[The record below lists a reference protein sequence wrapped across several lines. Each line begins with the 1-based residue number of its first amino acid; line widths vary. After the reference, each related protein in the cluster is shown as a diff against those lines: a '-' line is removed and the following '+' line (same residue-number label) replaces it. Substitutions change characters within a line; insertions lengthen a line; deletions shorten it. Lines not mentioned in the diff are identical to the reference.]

1 MRRVISVKSAIAFAL
16 VLAVLAFLAGSSSAP
31 TPATAQAPIVW
42 KVQSAWPPT
51 SIVQDAAKL
60 LVETIE
66 KTSGGRLKLEL
77 SPAGAIVPPFEIQ
90 DAVNR
95 GVLDAGHTT
104 PGYIIGKLKAFI
116 PLTHGPLFGMDF
128 IDYYGWYWEGG
139 GHELLNEAYQQKLK
153 MNVVSFQVH
162 PEGPQAMGWFKKE
175 IRSFKDIKGQRY
187 RIYAAG
193 AEVYNKLGIASV
205 VLAGGEIVPAL
216 ERGAIDGAE
225 WINCYDDKILG
236 MDKVAKFHYAPGMHE
251 PVTVGEFIINKAK
264 WDALPADL
272 KEIVKV
278 SVQASYW
285 NHFVRFQEKTAKACA
300 ELIAAGVKIVK
311 TTDELNK
318 GFLKAYDEVWQAD
331 AAKDDFYKK
340 VIDSQKKYSG
350 LLVPYRLSYWPNYNF
365 IAEHYYKEKIWLKG
379 PEPAVATVASR
390 APVPAAPASAP
401 APSAKVDLKAVQEA
415 LKAKGFDPGG
425 VDGSMGPKTRRAI
438 MDFQKKEGLPGT
450 GTLDAATLAKLGV
463 AK

>member
-1 MRRVISVKSAIAFAL
+1 MRTLVSVRSAVA
-16 VLAVLAFLAGSSSAP
+16 LAVVVGILAFLAGSYSAP
-31 TPATAQAPIVW
+31 VPATAQAPIRW

-60 LVETIE
+60 LVDTIE
-66 KTSGGRLKLEL
+66 KNAGGRFKLEL
-77 SPAGAIVPPFEIQ
+77 LPAGAIVPPFEIQ

-104 PGYIIGKLKAFI
+104 PGYIIGKLRAFI

-175 IRSFKDIKGQRY
+175 IRKFEDIKGMKY

-193 AEVYNKLGIASV
+193 AEVYNKLGISSV
-205 VLAGGEIVPAL
+205 VLPGGEIVPAL
-216 ERGAIDGAE
+216 ERGVIDGAE

-236 MDKVAKFHYAPGMHE
+236 IDKVAKYHYAPGMHE
-251 PVTVGEFIINKAK
+251 PTTVGEFVINKAK

-272 KEIVKV
+272 KEIVKT

-285 NHFVRFQEKTAKACA
+285 NHFVKFQEKTAKACQ
-300 ELIAAGVKIVK
+300 ELLAQGVKIIK
-311 TTDELNK
+311 TTDELNNR
-318 GFLKAYDEVWQAD
+318 FLKAYDELWQAD
-331 AAKDDFYKK
+331 AAKDEFYRK

-365 IAEHYYKEKIWLKG
+365 IAEHYWKEKVWLK
-379 PEPAVATVASR
+379 
-390 APVPAAPASAP
+390 
-401 APSAKVDLKAVQEA
+401 
-415 LKAKGFDPGG
+415 
-425 VDGSMGPKTRRAI
+425 
-438 MDFQKKEGLPGT
+438 
-450 GTLDAATLAKLGV
+450 
-463 AK
+463 

>member
-1 MRRVISVKSAIAFAL
+1 MARLIPMRFAIVAV
-16 VLAVLAFLAGSSSAP
+16 VLTAVVAFLAGSYSLPS
-31 TPATAQAPIVW
+31 PATAQAPIKW

-51 SIVQDAAKL
+51 SIVQEAAKL
-60 LVETIE
+60 LVETIQ
-66 KTSGGRLKLEL
+66 KNSGGRLQIEL
-77 SPAGAIVPPFEIQ
+77 SPAGAVVPPFEIQ

-95 GVLDAGHTT
+95 GVLDGGHTT
-104 PGYIIGKLKAFI
+104 PGYIIGKLRAFI

-139 GHELLNEAYQQKLK
+139 GHELLNEAYQKNLK

-162 PEGPQAMGWFKKE
+162 PEGPQAMGWFRKE
-175 IRSFKDIKGQRY
+175 IRSFADIKGSRY

-251 PVTVGEFIINKAK
+251 PTTVGEFIINKTK

-272 KEIVKV
+272 KEIVKT

-285 NHFVRFQEKTAKACA
+285 NHFVRFQEKTAKACQ
-300 ELIAAGVKIVK
+300 ELLAAGIKIIK
-311 TTDELNK
+311 TTDELNRA
-318 GFLKAYDEVWQAD
+318 FLKAYDEIWKAD

-340 VIDSQKKYSG
+340 VIESQQKYSS
-350 LLVPYRLSYWPNYNF
+350 LIVPYRLSYWPNYNF
-365 IAEHYYKEKIWLKG
+365 IAEHYYKDKIWLK
-379 PEPAVATVASR
+379 
-390 APVPAAPASAP
+390 
-401 APSAKVDLKAVQEA
+401 
-415 LKAKGFDPGG
+415 
-425 VDGSMGPKTRRAI
+425 
-438 MDFQKKEGLPGT
+438 
-450 GTLDAATLAKLGV
+450 
-463 AK
+463 

>member
-1 MRRVISVKSAIAFAL
+1 MVPLRFAMVLTL
-16 VLAVLAFLAGSSSAP
+16 VVALLAFLAGTYSKPGPAQAQAP
-31 TPATAQAPIVW
+31 APAPIVW

-66 KTSGGRLKLEL
+66 KNSGGRLRLEL

-95 GVLDAGHTT
+95 GVIDAGHTT

-139 GHELLNEAYQQKLK
+139 GHELLNEAYQQRLK

-175 IRSFKDIKGQRY
+175 IRSFADIKGQRY

-236 MDKVAKFHYAPGMHE
+236 MDKVAKFHYVPGMHE
-251 PVTVGEFIINKAK
+251 PTTVGEFIINKAK
-264 WDALPADL
+264 WDVLAADL
-272 KEIVKV
+272 KEIVKT

-285 NHFVRFQEKTAKACA
+285 NHFVRFHEKTAKACQ
-300 ELIAAGVKIVK
+300 ELLTSGVKIIR

-318 GFLKAYDEVWQAD
+318 GFLQAYDEVWQAD
-331 AAKDDFYKK
+331 AAKDEFYRK
-340 VIDSQKKYSG
+340 VIESQKKYSD

-365 IAEHYYKEKIWLKG
+365 IAEHYHKDKVWLK
-379 PEPAVATVASR
+379 
-390 APVPAAPASAP
+390 
-401 APSAKVDLKAVQEA
+401 
-415 LKAKGFDPGG
+415 
-425 VDGSMGPKTRRAI
+425 
-438 MDFQKKEGLPGT
+438 
-450 GTLDAATLAKLGV
+450 
-463 AK
+463 

>member
-1 MRRVISVKSAIAFAL
+1 MARLIPLRSAIVVVLVVAF
-16 VLAVLAFLAGSSSAP
+16 VAFLAGSYSAP
-31 TPATAQAPIVW
+31 SPATAQAPIRW

-60 LVETIE
+60 LVDTIE
-66 KTSGGRLKLEL
+66 KSSGGRFKLEL
-77 SPAGAIVPPFEIQ
+77 LPAGAIVPAFEIQ

-104 PGYIIGKLKAFI
+104 PGYIIGKLRAFI

-175 IRSFKDIKGQRY
+175 IRKFEDMKGMKY

-193 AEVYNKLGIASV
+193 AEVYNKLGISSV
-205 VLAGGEIVPAL
+205 VLPGGEIVPAL
-216 ERGAIDGAE
+216 ERGVIDGAE

-236 MDKVAKFHYAPGMHE
+236 IDKVAKYHYAPGMHE
-251 PVTVGEFIINKAK
+251 PTTVGEFIINKAK

-272 KEIVKV
+272 KEIVKT

-285 NHFVRFQEKTAKACA
+285 NHFVKFQEKTAKACQ
-300 ELIAAGVKIVK
+300 ELLAQGIKIIK
-311 TTDELNK
+311 TTDELNNR
-318 GFLKAYDEVWQAD
+318 FLKAYDELWQAD
-331 AAKDDFYKK
+331 AAKDEFYRK
-340 VIDSQKKYSG
+340 VIESQKKYSG

-365 IAEHYYKEKIWLKG
+365 IAEHYYKEKVWLK
-379 PEPAVATVASR
+379 
-390 APVPAAPASAP
+390 
-401 APSAKVDLKAVQEA
+401 
-415 LKAKGFDPGG
+415 
-425 VDGSMGPKTRRAI
+425 
-438 MDFQKKEGLPGT
+438 
-450 GTLDAATLAKLGV
+450 
-463 AK
+463 

>member
-1 MRRVISVKSAIAFAL
+1 MLMRSGIPVRSAIAFAL
-16 VLAVLAFLAGSSSAP
+16 VLAVLAFLAGSYSAP
-31 TPATAQAPIVW
+31 SPATAQAPIRW

-60 LVETIE
+60 LVETID
-66 KTSGGRLKLEL
+66 KTSGGRLKMEL
-77 SPAGAIVPPFEIQ
+77 SPGGAIVPPFEIQ
-90 DAVNR
+90 DAVSR

-139 GHELLNEAYQQKLK
+139 GHELLQEAYQQKLK

-187 RIYAAG
+187 RIYSAG
-193 AEVYNKLGIASV
+193 AEVYNKLGVASV
-205 VLAGGEIVPAL
+205 TLAGGEIVPAL

-236 MDKVAKFHYAPGMHE
+236 IDKVAKFHYAPGMHE

-264 WDALPADL
+264 WEALPADL
-272 KEIVKV
+272 KEVVKT

-285 NHFVRFQEKTAKACA
+285 NHFVRFQEKTAKACLDMLA
-300 ELIAAGVKIVK
+300 SGVKIIK

-331 AAKDDFYKK
+331 SAKDDFYKR

-350 LLVPYRLSYWPNYNF
+350 LVVPYRLSYWPNYNF
-365 IAEHYYKEKIWLKG
+365 IAEHYYKDKIWLK
-379 PEPAVATVASR
+379 
-390 APVPAAPASAP
+390 
-401 APSAKVDLKAVQEA
+401 
-415 LKAKGFDPGG
+415 
-425 VDGSMGPKTRRAI
+425 
-438 MDFQKKEGLPGT
+438 
-450 GTLDAATLAKLGV
+450 
-463 AK
+463 

>member
-1 MRRVISVKSAIAFAL
+1 MRRLIPLRSAIVVVLVVAF
-16 VLAVLAFLAGSSSAP
+16 VAFLAGSYSMPA
-31 TPATAQAPIVW
+31 PATAQAPIKW

-60 LVETIE
+60 LVETIH
-66 KTSGGRLKLEL
+66 KTSGGRLQIEL
-77 SPAGAIVPPFEIQ
+77 SSAGAVVPPFEIQ

-95 GVLDAGHTT
+95 GVLDGGHTT
-104 PGYIIGKLKAFI
+104 PGYIVGKLKAFG

-139 GHELLNEAYQQKLK
+139 GHELLQEAYQKLK

-175 IRSFKDIKGQRY
+175 IRTFNDIKGQRY

-225 WINCYDDKILG
+225 WINCYDDKVLG
-236 MDKVAKFHYAPGMHE
+236 LDKVAKFHYAPGMHE
-251 PVTVGEFIINKAK
+251 PTTVGEFIINKGK

-272 KEIVKV
+272 KEVVKT

-285 NHFVRFQEKTAKACA
+285 NHFVRFQEKTAKACQ
-300 ELIAAGVKIVK
+300 EMLTSGVKIIK
-311 TTDELNK
+311 TTDELNRR
-318 GFLKAYDEVWQAD
+318 FLKAYDEIVAVNV
-331 AAKDDFYKK
+331 AKDEFYKK
-340 VIDSQKKYSG
+340 VVDSQKKYSS
-350 LLVPYRLSYWPNYNF
+350 LLVPYRLSYWPNYSF
-365 IAEHYYKEKIWLKG
+365 IGEHYYKDKIWLK
-379 PEPAVATVASR
+379 
-390 APVPAAPASAP
+390 
-401 APSAKVDLKAVQEA
+401 
-415 LKAKGFDPGG
+415 
-425 VDGSMGPKTRRAI
+425 
-438 MDFQKKEGLPGT
+438 
-450 GTLDAATLAKLGV
+450 
-463 AK
+463 

>member
-1 MRRVISVKSAIAFAL
+1 MRRLVSIQSAI
-16 VLAVLAFLAGSSSAP
+16 VLAVVVGLLAFIAGLYSAP
-31 TPATAQAPIVW
+31 TPATAQAPIRW

-66 KTSGGRLKLEL
+66 KSAGGRFKLEL
-77 SPAGAIVPPFEIQ
+77 LPAGAIVPAFEIQ

-104 PGYIIGKLKAFI
+104 PGYIIGKLRAFI

-139 GHELLNEAYQQKLK
+139 GHELLNEAYQQRLK

-175 IRSFKDIKGQRY
+175 IRKFEDMKGMKY

-193 AEVYNKLGIASV
+193 AEVYNKLGISSV
-205 VLAGGEIVPAL
+205 VLPGGEIVPAL
-216 ERGAIDGAE
+216 ERGVIDGAE

-236 MDKVAKFHYAPGMHE
+236 IDKVAKYHYAPGMHE
-251 PVTVGEFIINKAK
+251 PTTVGEFIINKAK

-272 KEIVKV
+272 KEIVKT

-285 NHFVRFQEKTAKACA
+285 NHFVKFQEKTAKACQ
-300 ELIAAGVKIVK
+300 ELLAQGVKIIK
-311 TTDELNK
+311 TTDDLNNR
-318 GFLKAYDEVWQAD
+318 FLKAYDELWRAD
-331 AAKDDFYKK
+331 AAKDEFYRK
-340 VIDSQKKYSG
+340 VIESQKKYSG

-365 IAEHYYKEKIWLKG
+365 IAEHYYKDKIWLK
-379 PEPAVATVASR
+379 
-390 APVPAAPASAP
+390 
-401 APSAKVDLKAVQEA
+401 
-415 LKAKGFDPGG
+415 
-425 VDGSMGPKTRRAI
+425 
-438 MDFQKKEGLPGT
+438 
-450 GTLDAATLAKLGV
+450 
-463 AK
+463 

>member
-1 MRRVISVKSAIAFAL
+1 MHRLIPLRSALALAL
-16 VLAVLAFLAGSSSAP
+16 VLALLAFLAGSYSAP
-31 TPATAQAPIVW
+31 TPATAQAPIRW

-60 LVETIE
+60 LIDTIE
-66 KTSGGRLKLEL
+66 KNAGGRFKLEL
-77 SPAGAIVPPFEIQ
+77 LPAGAIVPAFEIQ

-104 PGYIIGKLKAFI
+104 PGYIIGKLRAFI

-139 GHELLNEAYQQKLK
+139 GHELLQEAYQKNLR

-175 IRSFKDIKGQRY
+175 IRKFEDMKGMKY

-193 AEVYNKLGIASV
+193 AEVYNKLGISSV
-205 VLAGGEIVPAL
+205 VLPGGEIVPAL
-216 ERGAIDGAE
+216 ERGVIDGAE

-236 MDKVAKFHYAPGMHE
+236 IDKVAKYHYAPGMHE
-251 PVTVGEFIINKAK
+251 PVTVGEFIINKGK

-272 KEIVKV
+272 KEIVKT

-285 NHFVRFQEKTAKACA
+285 NHFVRFQEKTAKACQ
-300 ELIAAGVKIVK
+300 ELLAAGVKIIK
-311 TTDELNK
+311 TTDELNNR
-318 GFLKAYDEVWQAD
+318 FLKAYDELWQAD
-331 AAKDDFYKK
+331 AAKDELYRR
-340 VIDSQKKYSG
+340 VIESQKKYSG

-365 IAEHYYKEKIWLKG
+365 IAEHYYKDKVWLK
-379 PEPAVATVASR
+379 
-390 APVPAAPASAP
+390 
-401 APSAKVDLKAVQEA
+401 
-415 LKAKGFDPGG
+415 
-425 VDGSMGPKTRRAI
+425 
-438 MDFQKKEGLPGT
+438 
-450 GTLDAATLAKLGV
+450 
-463 AK
+463 

>member
-1 MRRVISVKSAIAFAL
+1 MRKGVSVRSAIALAIL
-16 VLAVLAFLAGSSSAP
+16 VGILAFVAGSYS
-31 TPATAQAPIVW
+31 TLVPATAQEGRQASAPIVW

-60 LVETIE
+60 LVETVE
-66 KTSGGRLKLEL
+66 KTSGGRLKMEL
-77 SPAGAIVPPFEIQ
+77 SAAGAIVPPFEIQ

-95 GVLDAGHTT
+95 GVIDAGHTT
-104 PGYIIGKLKAFI
+104 PGYIIGKLKAFL

-175 IRSFKDIKGQRY
+175 IRSFKDIKGMRY

-236 MDKVAKFHYAPGMHE
+236 LDKVAKFHYAPGMHE

-264 WDALPADL
+264 YDALPADL
-272 KEIVKV
+272 KEILKV
-278 SVQASYW
+278 SIQASYW
-285 NHFVRFQEKTAKACA
+285 NHFVRFQEKTAKACQ
-300 ELIAAGVKIVK
+300 ELIASGIKIIK
-311 TTDELNK
+311 TTDELNRA
-318 GFLKAYDEVWQAD
+318 FLKAYDEVWQAD

-350 LLVPYRLSYWPNYNF
+350 LIVPYRLSYWPNYSF
-365 IAEHYYKEKIWLKG
+365 IAEHYYKDKVWLGGDK
-379 PEPAVATVASR
+379 PVAR
-390 APVPAAPASAP
+390 PAATKAPEKAP
-401 APSAKVDLKAVQEA
+401 AKAPE
-415 LKAKGFDPGG
+415 
-425 VDGSMGPKTRRAI
+425 
-438 MDFQKKEGLPGT
+438 KK
-450 GTLDAATLAKLGV
+450 
-463 AK
+463 